1 MPRAKGGNAPVDPA
15 VFGDAQSVESLDAFV
30 AGAELELVRLSG
42 DRADVEA
49 PRLSLDTVRCD
60 ALHIPGA
67 RLARLQGHTTWW
79 EDCDLSNADLAG
91 AGLRHCVM
99 RRTRLTGVS
108 FAEASLRDALV
119 EDCKLDLA
127 NLRFAHLERV
137 TFRNCVL
144 ADADFSG
151 STQRAVRYEG
161 CDLRA
166 TQFSQAR
173 LDRVDLRGSRLE
185 GIGGIGDLRGAR
197 IGNEQLLEL
206 APALAAHLGLR
217 VED

>member
-1 MPRAKGGNAPVDPA
+1 MPRSKADSAVDPT
-15 VFGDAQSVESLDAFV
+15 VFADAPPAGSLDVLA
-30 AGAELELVRLSG
+30 AGAELERLRLGG
-42 DRADVEA
+42 DRAGVEA
-49 PRLSLDTVRCD
+49 TRMSLDTVRCD
-60 ALHIPGA
+60 GLHIPGA
-67 RLARLQGHTTWW
+67 RLARLQAHTTWW
-79 EDCDLSNADLAG
+79 EDCDLSNADLGG

-99 RRTRLTGVS
+99 RRTRLTGLG

-127 NLRFAHLERV
+127 NLRFARLERV
-137 TFRNCVL
+137 TFRHCVL
-144 ADADFSG
+144 GDADFSG
-151 STQRAVRYEG
+151 STQRDVRYDG

-166 TQFSQAR
+166 AQFSQAR
-173 LDRVDLRGSRLE
+173 LQRVDLRGSRLE
-185 GIGGIGDLRGAR
+185 GLGGLGDLRGAR